1 MIKFAA
7 KFLIIPFLFLNAT
20 AADAALYKYVFA
32 SSNYV
37 DQEDPDVP
45 GTLTGFIVIDT
56 NLAAADNT
64 RYQNGQNGEFDI
76 PNWITEASLTF
87 TPDGGSSVPAETR
100 TLTSAEPLDEL
111 RWKPTSGFDPTQEFV
126 GQMTRFSLSNGNT
139 FTSSSS
145 MIQQFGFQGESQFEE
160 GEFLLSSPA
169 NSVPVPGPLPLL
181 GLAPFAFYFHKLKKK
196 FKKN

>member
-7 KFLIIPFLFLNAT
+7 KFLIFPFIFLNA
-20 AADAALYKYVFA
+20 AAVDAALYRYIFT

-45 GTLTGFIVIDT
+45 GTLNGFIIIDT
-56 NLAAADNT
+56 VLAAADNT
-64 RYQNGQNGEFDI
+64 RYQNGQNGEFSI
-76 PNWITEASLTF
+76 PNWISEASLTF
-87 TPDGGSSVPAETR
+87 TPNEGSSVPAETR
-100 TLTSAEPLDEL
+100 TLTSAEPLDEM

-145 MIQQFGFQGESQFEE
+145 MIQQFGFQGEVNFEE

-169 NSVPVPGPLPLL
+169 NSVAAPGPLPLL
-181 GLAPFAFYFHKLKKK
+181 GLAPLAYYFQKLKKK
-196 FKKN
+196 FKKS